1 MSPTPATAYQNWMQT
16 MTTRVA
22 KEEIAMMMPSRLTHY
37 FTDDRET
44 LPQTEARSLMA
55 RIGAGVARVGD
66 WLATRRAN
74 ENAVKELARL
84 SDRELADIG
93 LVRSDLLRVTD
104 GAFVASH
111 NAEREAAG
119 SFGLR
124 NRHAHG

>member
-1 MSPTPATAYQNWMQT
+1 MQT

-44 LPQTEARSLMA
+44 LPETEGRSLLA
-55 RIGAGVARVGD
+55 RIGDGVASVRA
-66 WLATRRAN
+66 WLAARRAN

-93 LVRSDLLRVTD
+93 LVRSDLLRVNEI
-104 GAFVASH
+104 AFVASH

-124 NRHAHG
+124 NGHAHG